1 MSDRLSLNNELRKL
15 DTKDRGFYDDLDEE
29 ERKKFSPY
37 VMMRYSASVE
47 GNPDFQ
53 EWYLRAAND
62 RVNTNF
68 FDVSTTKHKKL
79 QWLLCTTVSPNMG
92 VQRHYWINPKKKES
106 ANSKVEKLLK
116 QLYPRAK
123 DDEIA
128 LLAQINDPKEIQQLA
143 RTHGME
149 DKDIKVK

>member
-1 MSDRLSLNNELRKL
+1 
-15 DTKDRGFYDDLDEE
+15 
-29 ERKKFSPY
+29 
-37 VMMRYSASVE
+37 MMRYAASVE
-47 GNPDFQ
+47 GAPELQ
-53 EWYLRAAND
+53 EWYLRATNE
-62 RVNTNF
+62 RVNINF
-68 FDVSTTKHKKL
+68 FDVSTTHHKKL

-92 VQRHYWINPKKKES
+92 VHRHYWVNPKKKES

-128 LLAQINDPKEIQQLA
+128 LLAQINDTKTIQQLA
-143 RTHGME
+143 RQHGME

>member
-1 MSDRLSLNNELRKL
+1 MSDKLSLNNELRKL
-15 DTKDRGFYDDLDEE
+15 DTKARGFYDELDEQE
-29 ERKKFSPY
+29 VKKFSPY

-47 GNPDFQ
+47 GSADFQ

-92 VQRHYWINPKKKES
+92 VQRHYWINPKKGES
-106 ANSKVEKLLK
+106 ASPAAKLLRQLHPTMK
-116 QLYPRAK
+116 Q
-123 DDEIA
+123 DEID
-128 LLAQINDPKEIQQLA
+128 LLVELNDIKDIKA
-143 RTHGME
+143 YAKAHGME
-149 DKDIKVK
+149 DKDIKLK